1 MKLLPATESEDH
13 LEKVLRWKQ
22 PFHMYSTQSSC
33 TSSNIPETCWCNSTE
48 LLRYNHSRRNNH
60 IVIYGYIK
68 DSNMMLAQP
77 WQHFFIQYIWG
88 FLCSPFSLHT
98 QQTCLLDTC
107 NSMHAASQ
115 DFVDLKDLCSVR
127 FFNFLE
133 EMFHRSYIHGDVQ
146 RFELFQRKTLY
157 KYLYYY

>member
-1 MKLLPATESEDH
+1 MLT
-13 LEKVLRWKQ
+13 
-22 PFHMYSTQSSC
+22 FFSSY
-33 TSSNIPETCWCNSTE
+33 TTNMSF
-48 LLRYNHSRRNNH
+48 RY
-60 IVIYGYIK
+60 
-68 DSNMMLAQP
+68 MLYA
-77 WQHFFIQYIWG
+77 I
-88 FLCSPFSLHT
+88 
-98 QQTCLLDTC
+98 